1 VTAPVFYYDFSSP
14 YSYLAAA
21 RIDDVIPDADWRP
34 IVFGVLIREI
44 GKVPW
49 SMGPGREAGVEEVER
64 RARERGLPAVRWPPG
79 WPVESYSVLP
89 LRAALAAGRRGRLK
103 ELSRAIYAAAFVEGR
118 RLDEIEHVLYAGEAA
133 GLDRDSLRE
142 AMEDEDV
149 KAALRANTTE
159 ALERGVTGVP
169 TVAIGESLFW
179 GDDRLEEAAAAAG

>member
-118 RLDEIEHVLYAGEAA
+118 RLDEIEHVLDAGEAA
-133 GLDRDSLRE
+133 GLDRDDLRE
-142 AMEDEDV
+142 AIEDEDV

-179 GDDRLEEAAAAAG
+179 GDDRLEEAAAATV

>member
-21 RIDDVIPDADWRP
+21 RIDDLMPDAEWRP

-49 SMGPGREAGVEEVER
+49 SMGPGRKAGVEEVEQ

-89 LRAALAAGRRGRLK
+89 LRAALAAGQRGRLK
-103 ELSRAIYAAAFVEGR
+103 ELSRAIYAATFVDGR
-118 RLDEIEHVLYAGEAA
+118 RLDDIEHVLDAAKAA
-133 GLDRDSLRE
+133 GLDREELRA

-149 KAALRANTTE
+149 RAALRANTAE

-169 TVAIGESLFW
+169 TVAVGESLFW
-179 GDDRLEEAAAAAG
+179 GDDHLEEAAAAAG